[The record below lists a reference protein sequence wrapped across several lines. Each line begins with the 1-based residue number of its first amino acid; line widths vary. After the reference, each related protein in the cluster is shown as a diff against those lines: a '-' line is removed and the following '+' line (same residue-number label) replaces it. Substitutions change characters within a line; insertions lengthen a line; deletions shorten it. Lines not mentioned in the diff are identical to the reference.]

1 MAWVSPVRCRQ
12 WSVSCPTSWATR
24 RSTPPPARSS
34 ASPSRR
40 GAGASSSRS
49 RTRVRA
55 SRRPSA
61 NRSSPASTAGGE
73 TPSSP
78 RAEQGWGSPS
88 SASSRPP
95 WVVRRP
101 SPQPRAAAR
110 ASSSPTPWPACRN
123 PASKEHLMSVRDRL
137 VPAVA
142 GAAVLMVALMVIA
155 LLRSAANDGTD
166 ALENAKVAQVRTT
179 ADSFNARVE
188 SSITSLGGLGSR
200 PWELKPGSAADRA
213 TLKTFAIDPDAL
225 SGTFLVDGRDTVT
238 NGVLLRPGMLG
249 SKFDP
254 PGWAKAKAALAS
266 TPAVVLPVTR
276 SGLTT
281 ELPSYAFAVAIRGTT
296 PTSVRGAFVFEQALT
311 NDSPFSQE
319 IRGLAGEGK
328 STATWRFLDSNG
340 AVVASTLRTG
350 LGKPVPD
357 ARLRSLPAGL
367 HEIGDKLVVSADV
380 PVVGWRV
387 VFTQDRSE
395 FVGPLAGPLQSAG
408 LILVLLLLAIGL
420 TLTVLLARRLRQ
432 SREQQ
437 NRLLELNR
445 SQDEFIS
452 VVSHEL
458 RTPVSGVLGFLQ
470 TSLDHWEVMSDAD
483 RHNAVRR
490 AFTNARRLQA
500 MTRDVLDT
508 ESIESE
514 RFGYVRHPMDLCD
527 EVRTAVDAFDTGSAN
542 AVVLRVPDAPVML
555 EGDPDR
561 IQQVLANLLDNA
573 RKNAP
578 SETAIEVS
586 LEQTEN
592 LARLVVE

>member
-1 MAWVSPVRCRQ
+1 
-12 WSVSCPTSWATR
+12 
-24 RSTPPPARSS
+24 
-34 ASPSRR
+34 
-40 GAGASSSRS
+40 
-49 RTRVRA
+49 
-55 SRRPSA
+55 
-61 NRSSPASTAGGE
+61 
-73 TPSSP
+73 
-78 RAEQGWGSPS
+78 
-88 SASSRPP
+88 
-95 WVVRRP
+95 
-101 SPQPRAAAR
+101 
-110 ASSSPTPWPACRN
+110 
-123 PASKEHLMSVRDRL
+123 MSIRDRL
-137 VPAVA
+137 VPVIA
-142 GAAVLMVALMVIA
+142 GAAVLMVALMVIS

-188 SSITSLGGLGSR
+188 SSIASLGGLGAR
-200 PWELKPGSAADRA
+200 PWELTLRSAADRA

-225 SGTFLVDGRDTVT
+225 SGSFLVDADDTVT

-254 PGWAKAKAALAS
+254 TGWEKAKTALAS
-266 TPAVVLPVTR
+266 SPAVVLPVAS
-276 SGLTT
+276 SGVTT

-311 NDSPFSQE
+311 TDSPFNQE
-319 IRGLAGEGK
+319 IGGLVGDRH

-340 AVVASTLRTG
+340 AVVASTLSTG
-350 LGKPVPD
+350 LGSPVPD
-357 ARLRSLPAGL
+357 ARLRALHEGL
-367 HEIGDKLVVSADV
+367 HQIGDKLVVSAGV
-380 PVVGWRV
+380 PVVGWHV
-387 VFTQDRSE
+387 VFTQNRSE
-395 FVGPLAGPLQSAG
+395 FVKPLAGPLQSAG

-420 TLTVLLARRLRQ
+420 TLTVALARRLRQ
-432 SREQQ
+432 SREQEA
-437 NRLLELNR
+437 RLRALNR

-470 TSLDHWEVMSDAD
+470 TSLDHWDVMSDGD
-483 RHNAVRR
+483 RHSAVRR

-508 ESIESE
+508 ESIESG
-514 RFGYVRHPMDLCD
+514 RFGYVRHPMDLAD
-527 EVRTAVDAFDTGSAN
+527 EVRTAVEAFSTGLAN
-542 AVVLRVPDAPVML
+542 GVVLTVPETPVMM

-578 SETAIEVS
+578 SEIPIEVS

-592 LARLVVE
+592 VARLIIEDHGPGIDPDQLERIFDKFVRGRAGAVTGTGLGLYISRRIVDAHEGRIWAESRPGESTRFIVELPCQTLVTN